1 DNERA
6 ITELLLHSQH
16 TRLPVFRG
24 DIEHI
29 EGVVHLRKLMEGALH
44 DKLTKEAVL
53 EACDEPYYAPL
64 GTPLNTQLFNFQR
77 EEERVAL
84 VVDEYG
90 DLHGMVTLEDILEQ
104 IVGQFTTDPDD
115 LNRDVDRQ
123 EDGTYLVDGGASIRE
138 LNRTMQWELPT
149 EGPRTVNGLI
159 LEHLEAIP
167 QRGTSLRVGGYP
179 IEIMQIAGNAVKT
192 AKIMPMLRRLP
203 AVPDKSKKKY

>member
-1 DNERA
+1 
-6 ITELLLHSQH
+6 
-16 TRLPVFRG
+16 
-24 DIEHI
+24 
-29 EGVVHLRKLMEGALH
+29 M
-44 DKLTKEAVL
+44 
-53 EACDEPYYAPL
+53 
-64 GTPLNTQLFNFQR
+64 
-77 EEERVAL
+77 